1 MDELE
6 VHIIYLIDS
15 RAHNNLFP
23 VISFDPQK
31 YKGYMIEKVNIG
43 QVMNQ
48 YQIVTD
54 ADYVYVEKGN
64 SQGKIKKS
72 DLANAMSINQFI
84 KLLNKGDNIEVKA
97 YYAIFNIADATTA
110 GYMFGVFANKVIPL
124 SKSNSYST
132 TEDNPDTVNI
142 YRKDEW
148 TLVIQ
153 NNASNRTIRATII
166 SSIT

>member
-1 MDELE
+1 MCKIMAEKQDIQENAMSGGTPARLRGLAANGSSISPTVEE
-6 VHIIYLIDS
+6 V
-15 RAHNNLFP
+15 
-23 VISFDPQK
+23 
-31 YKGYMIEKVNIG
+31 
-43 QVMNQ
+43 
-48 YQIVTD
+48 
-54 ADYVYVEKGN
+54 
-64 SQGKIKKS
+64 
-72 DLANAMSINQFI
+72 ANAMNINQFI
-84 KLLNKGDNIEVKA
+84 KLLDKGDNIEVKA

-132 TEDNPDTVNI
+132 TKDNPDTVNI

>member
-1 MDELE
+1 
-6 VHIIYLIDS
+6 
-15 RAHNNLFP
+15 
-23 VISFDPQK
+23 
-31 YKGYMIEKVNIG
+31 MIEKVNIG

-72 DLANAMSINQFI
+72 DLANAMNINQFI
-84 KLLNKGDNIEVKA
+84 KLLNKGDNVEVKA

>member
-1 MDELE
+1 M
-6 VHIIYLIDS
+6 
-15 RAHNNLFP
+15 
-23 VISFDPQK
+23 
-31 YKGYMIEKVNIG
+31 
-43 QVMNQ
+43 
-48 YQIVTD
+48 
-54 ADYVYVEKGN
+54 ADKQDIRE
-64 SQGKIKKS
+64 
-72 DLANAMSINQFI
+72 NAMSGGTPTRLRGLAANGNSISPTLEEVASAMNINQFI
-84 KLLNKGDNIEVKA
+84 KLLDKGDNIEVKA

-132 TEDNPDTVNI
+132 TKDNPDTVNI

>member
-1 MDELE
+1 MTEDIKENAMSGGTPTRLRG
-6 VHIIYLIDS
+6 L
-15 RAHNNLFP
+15 AAN
-23 VISFDPQK
+23 
-31 YKGYMIEKVNIG
+31 
-43 QVMNQ
+43 
-48 YQIVTD
+48 
-54 ADYVYVEKGN
+54 GN
-64 SQGKIKKS
+64 SISPTVKEV
-72 DLANAMSINQFI
+72 ANAMNINQFI
-84 KLLNKGDNIEVKA
+84 KLLDKGNNIEVKA

-124 SKSNSYST
+124 SKSNDYST
-132 TEDNPDTVNI
+132 TKDNPDTVNI

>member
-1 MDELE
+1 MLNR
-6 VHIIYLIDS
+6 L
-15 RAHNNLFP
+15 
-23 VISFDPQK
+23 SFLSENDDPQK
-31 YKGYMIEKVNIG
+31 YKGYMIEKVNIS

-54 ADYVYVEKGN
+54 ADHVYVEKGN
-64 SQGKIKKS
+64 RLGKIKKS
-72 DLANAMSINQFI
+72 DLANVMNINQFI

-110 GYMFGVFANKVIPL
+110 GYMSGIFANKVIPL

-153 NNASNRTIRATII
+153 NNTSDRIVRVTII

>member
-1 MDELE
+1 MAEKQDIQENAMSGGTPARLRGLAANGSSISPTVEE
-6 VHIIYLIDS
+6 V
-15 RAHNNLFP
+15 
-23 VISFDPQK
+23 
-31 YKGYMIEKVNIG
+31 
-43 QVMNQ
+43 
-48 YQIVTD
+48 
-54 ADYVYVEKGN
+54 
-64 SQGKIKKS
+64 
-72 DLANAMSINQFI
+72 ANAMNINQFI
-84 KLLNKGDNIEVKA
+84 KLLDKGDNIEVKA

-132 TEDNPDTVNI
+132 TKDNPDTVNI

>member
-1 MDELE
+1 M
-6 VHIIYLIDS
+6 
-15 RAHNNLFP
+15 
-23 VISFDPQK
+23 
-31 YKGYMIEKVNIG
+31 
-43 QVMNQ
+43 
-48 YQIVTD
+48 
-54 ADYVYVEKGN
+54 ADD
-64 SQGKIKKS
+64 IKE
-72 DLANAMSINQFI
+72 NAMSGGTPARLRGLAANGNSISPTLAEVAEAMNINQFI
-84 KLLNKGDNIEVKA
+84 KLLDKGDNIEVKA

>member
-1 MDELE
+1 MCE
-6 VHIIYLIDS
+6 VM
-15 RAHNNLFP
+15 A
-23 VISFDPQK
+23 
-31 YKGYMIEKVNIG
+31 EKQDIRE
-43 QVMNQ
+43 
-48 YQIVTD
+48 D
-54 ADYVYVEKGN
+54 AMSGGTPARLRGLAANGN
-64 SQGKIKKS
+64 SIS
-72 DLANAMSINQFI
+72 PTVEEVANAMNINQFI
-84 KLLNKGDNIEVKA
+84 KLLDKGDNIEVKA

-132 TEDNPDTVNI
+132 IEDNPDTVNI

-153 NNASNRTIRATII
+153 NNASNRTIRVTII

>member
-1 MDELE
+1 M
-6 VHIIYLIDS
+6 
-15 RAHNNLFP
+15 
-23 VISFDPQK
+23 
-31 YKGYMIEKVNIG
+31 
-43 QVMNQ
+43 
-48 YQIVTD
+48 
-54 ADYVYVEKGN
+54 ADDIRENAMGGGTPKRLRGLTANGN
-64 SQGKIKKS
+64 SIS
-72 DLANAMSINQFI
+72 PTVEEVANAMNINQFI
-84 KLLNKGDNIEVKA
+84 KLLDKGDNIEVKA

-132 TEDNPDTVNI
+132 IEDNPNTVNI

-153 NNASNRTIRATII
+153 NNASNRAIRATII

>member
-1 MDELE
+1 MAEKQDIQENAMSGGTPARLRGLAANGSSISPTVEE
-6 VHIIYLIDS
+6 V
-15 RAHNNLFP
+15 
-23 VISFDPQK
+23 
-31 YKGYMIEKVNIG
+31 
-43 QVMNQ
+43 
-48 YQIVTD
+48 
-54 ADYVYVEKGN
+54 
-64 SQGKIKKS
+64 
-72 DLANAMSINQFI
+72 ANAMNIKQFV
-84 KLLNKGDNIEVKA
+84 KLLDKGDNIEVKA

-132 TEDNPDTVNI
+132 TKDNPDTVNI

-166 SSIT
+166 SSIM

>member
-1 MDELE
+1 
-6 VHIIYLIDS
+6 
-15 RAHNNLFP
+15 
-23 VISFDPQK
+23 
-31 YKGYMIEKVNIG
+31 MIEKVNIG

-72 DLANAMSINQFI
+72 DLANAMNINQFI

>member
-1 MDELE
+1 MRSMTEDIKENAMSGGTPTRLRG
-6 VHIIYLIDS
+6 L
-15 RAHNNLFP
+15 AAN
-23 VISFDPQK
+23 
-31 YKGYMIEKVNIG
+31 
-43 QVMNQ
+43 
-48 YQIVTD
+48 
-54 ADYVYVEKGN
+54 GN
-64 SQGKIKKS
+64 SISPTVKEV
-72 DLANAMSINQFI
+72 ANAMNINQFI
-84 KLLNKGDNIEVKA
+84 KLLDKGNNIEVKA

-124 SKSNSYST
+124 SKSNDYST
-132 TEDNPDTVNI
+132 TKDNPDTVNI

>member
-1 MDELE
+1 
-6 VHIIYLIDS
+6 
-15 RAHNNLFP
+15 
-23 VISFDPQK
+23 
-31 YKGYMIEKVNIG
+31 MIEKVNIS

>member
-1 MDELE
+1 MAEDIRENAMGGGTPARLRG
-6 VHIIYLIDS
+6 L
-15 RAHNNLFP
+15 AAN
-23 VISFDPQK
+23 
-31 YKGYMIEKVNIG
+31 
-43 QVMNQ
+43 
-48 YQIVTD
+48 
-54 ADYVYVEKGN
+54 GN
-64 SQGKIKKS
+64 SIS
-72 DLANAMSINQFI
+72 PTLAEVAKAMNINQFI
-84 KLLNKGDNIEVKA
+84 KLLDKGDNIEVKA

-110 GYMFGVFANKVIPL
+110 GYMLGVFANKVIPL

-132 TEDNPDTVNI
+132 IEDNPDTVNI

>member
-1 MDELE
+1 M
-6 VHIIYLIDS
+6 
-15 RAHNNLFP
+15 A
-23 VISFDPQK
+23 
-31 YKGYMIEKVNIG
+31 EKQDIRENAMG
-43 QVMNQ
+43 GGTPARLRGLAAN
-48 YQIVTD
+48 
-54 ADYVYVEKGN
+54 GN
-64 SQGKIKKS
+64 SIS
-72 DLANAMSINQFI
+72 PTVEEVANAMNINQFI
-84 KLLNKGDNIEVKA
+84 KLLDKGDNIEVKA

-132 TEDNPDTVNI
+132 IEDNPDTVNI

-153 NNASNRTIRATII
+153 NNASNRTIRVTII